1 MSKLSGMLRAM
12 DAYERRNA
20 PEPDEYGYWTRQA
33 DGGLHYHAYDPAT
46 EDDEDEPQTPQD
58 SAVCALADCDEP
70 AAVTCVCCGRQVCWH
85 DISGAV
91 LDIEPG
97 PCCDCLAESA

>member
-20 PEPDEYGYWTRQA
+20 PEPGWMA
-33 DGGLHYHAYDPAT
+33 
-46 EDDEDEPQTPQD
+46 EDCQFAPQD